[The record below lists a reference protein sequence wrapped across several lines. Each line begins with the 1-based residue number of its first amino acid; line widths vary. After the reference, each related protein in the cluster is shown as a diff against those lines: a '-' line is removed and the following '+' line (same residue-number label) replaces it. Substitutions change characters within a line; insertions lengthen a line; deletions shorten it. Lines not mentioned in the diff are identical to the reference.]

1 MSARRHPMTAH
12 VFTAERII
20 DALGNGPT
28 AVPGNRVID
37 PEFGGVRTR
46 GLAGRR
52 PVSVLR

>member
-1 MSARRHPMTAH
+1 MTAH

-28 AVPGNRVID
+28 AVPGNRVTD